1 MACISAMISG
11 VGMSFLGGGLGGFGL
26 GNFAKVL
33 SAPMSALGPI
43 AGQMGAVSALANV
56 ASPLSSVVAIA
67 AGGGNPLQLVSG
79 AASGALTSLGSNI
92 GFGAI
97 TGALGD
103 GFTSLAGTGIVDAI
117 SGHTSNLMGTF
128 GANSMMQALQG
139 AEGFSFMSGSIADQ
153 LSGTINAQF
162 GDAFS
167 ALNSFLPAGEFL
179 SGVDADFLSSLD
191 PGEFSSL
198 IGQGSNFNFG
208 DFLGSSINGIGDV
221 VTNGLTNFISD
232 QIEIPGFAGDLIN
245 LGGSFNLNDI
255 QNFGNPGQLIE
266 NLISAGAGEIT
277 GIVDAFGDIG
287 FDLERNLGNLASG
300 DFNDILNEGLSLID
314 NPDMIKIAQQA
325 LGSNIPNLSSLADFT
340 NLAKVLPTSFDG
352 ILPDTFE
359 QLAGELSNVSL
370 GSLATPKQ
378 FGNLLNA
385 FDIPGEFDIIGQ
397 ATSLI
402 DNDAVS
408 NLTAKFLGGTGVGGK
423 INVSDMLGSVAGVN
437 FETPINSYLASMKS
451 MENGGAFGTIDS
463 LYNTLSQGIAGG
475 LTVKSDPGSPPLF
488 GTDFI
493 NDTVNGIQHK
503 DLDSFV
509 KTLAGNIQGEVENI
523 ANNTAFSGA
532 FGTASAAIQQVQ
544 KKIFDEQII
553 NLPKVDLHLEH
564 RNNDA
569 ANVYGFVT
577 GMANRVQDLD
587 SVAMVKGLAK
597 GATAVGD
604 KFGEY
609 AEAFT
614 SEMINKNAVEQ
625 YQIDWMGENKTEI
638 A

>member
-1 MACISAMISG
+1 MACISAMISAIG
-11 VGMSFLGGGLGGFGL
+11 LSVAGGAMGGAGF

-43 AGQMGAVSALANV
+43 AGQMGAVSALANA
-56 ASPLSSVVAIA
+56 ASPFSSVIAMA
-67 AGGGNPLQLVSG
+67 AGGANPLQLVSG
-79 AASGALTSLGSNI
+79 GASGVLGSLGSNI

-97 TGALGD
+97 TGAIGD
-103 GFTSLAGTGIVDAI
+103 TFSAIGGSGIFDAI
-117 SGHTSNLMGTF
+117 SSHTSDLLGSF

-139 AEGFSFMSGSIADQ
+139 AEGFSFMSGDIANM

-179 SGVDADFLSSLD
+179 SGVDADFLAGLD
-191 PGEFSSL
+191 PGEFANL
-198 IGQGSNFNFG
+198 IGQGSDFNFG
-208 DFLGSSINGIGDV
+208 DFLGGSINGIGDL

-232 QIEIPGFAGDLIN
+232 QIEIPGFAGDLIK

-266 NLISAGAGEIT
+266 NLINAGAGEIT

-287 FDLERNLGNLASG
+287 FDIERNLGNLANG
-300 DFNDILNEGLSLID
+300 EFNDILNEGLGLIT

-325 LGSNIPNLSSLADFT
+325 LGSNIPGISSLADFT
-340 NLAKVLPTSFDG
+340 NLAKVLPTSFDS
-352 ILPDTFE
+352 ITPDTFS
-359 QLAGELSNVSL
+359 QLAGELANTAL

-378 FGNLLNA
+378 LGNLLNA
-385 FDIPGEFDIIGQ
+385 FDLPGEFNLIDPL
-397 ATSLI
+397 SLNLV
-402 DNDAVS
+402 DNDAVA
-408 NLTAKFLGGTGVGGK
+408 NLTAKFLGGTGVNGRIK
-423 INVSDMLGSVAGVN
+423 VSDIIGSVAGVGL
-437 FETPINSYLASMKS
+437 ETPMNSYLAAMKS
-451 MENGGAFGTIDS
+451 MENGGAFGTVNS
-463 LYNTLSQGIAGG
+463 LYDTLQNGLAGN
-475 LTVKSDPGSPPLF
+475 LTVTGDPSNPIY
-488 GTDFI
+488 GTDYI
-493 NDTVNGIQHK
+493 NDTVNGLHHE

-509 KTLAGNIQGEVENI
+509 KKIAGNIQGEVENI
-523 ANNTAFSGA
+523 ANNTTFAGA

-544 KKIFDEQII
+544 KKIYDEQIVH
-553 NLPKVDLHLEH
+553 LPRVDLHLEH
-564 RNNDA
+564 RTNA
-569 ANVYGFVT
+569 PENVYSFVT
-577 GMANRVQDLD
+577 GMANRVLD
-587 SVAMVKGLAK
+587 TDNVAMVKGLAK

-625 YQIDWMGENKTEI
+625 YQIDWMGENKAEI

>member
-1 MACISAMISG
+1 MACISAVVSG
-11 VGMSFLGGGLGGFGL
+11 VGMSFLGGGLGGLGL

-43 AGQMGAVSALANV
+43 AGQMGAVSALANA
-56 ASPLSSVVAIA
+56 ASPFSSVIAMA
-67 AGGGNPLQLVSG
+67 AGGANPLQLVSG
-79 AASGALTSLGSNI
+79 AASGVLGSLGSNI

-97 TGALGD
+97 TGALGE
-103 GFTSLAGTGIVDAI
+103 GFSAIGGSGIFDAI
-117 SGHTSNLMGTF
+117 SSHTGDLLGSF

-139 AEGFSFMSGSIADQ
+139 AEGFSFMSGDIAGM

-179 SGVDADFLSSLD
+179 SGVDADFLAGLD
-191 PGEFSSL
+191 PGEFTNL

-255 QNFGNPGQLIE
+255 TNFGNPGQLIE
-266 NLISAGAGEIT
+266 NLINVGAGEIT

-287 FDLERNLGNLASG
+287 FDLAENLGNLASG

-325 LGSNIPNLSSLADFT
+325 LGSNIPNISSLADFT

-352 ILPDTFE
+352 ILPDTFQ
-359 QLAGELSNVSL
+359 QLASELSNVSL

-378 FGNLLNA
+378 FGNLLNS
-385 FDIPGEFDIIGQ
+385 FDLPGEFDLIGQ
-397 ATSLI
+397 VTSLV

-408 NLTAKFLGGTGVGGK
+408 NLTAKFLGGTGVGGSIK
-423 INVSDMLGSVAGVN
+423 VSDILGSVAGVGL
-437 FETPINSYLASMKS
+437 ETPMNSYLAAMKS
-451 MENGGAFGTIDS
+451 MENGGAFDTVNS
-463 LYNTLSQGIAGG
+463 LYDTLQNGLAGN
-475 LTVKSDPGSPPLF
+475 LTVTGDPSNPIYGSDY
-488 GTDFI
+488 I
-493 NDTVNGIQHK
+493 NDTINGLQHK

-509 KTLAGNIQGEVENI
+509 KKIAGNIQGEVENI
-523 ANNTAFSGA
+523 ANNTTFAGA

-544 KKIFDEQII
+544 KKVFDEKII
-553 NLPKVDLHLEH
+553 HLPKVDLHLEH
-564 RNNDA
+564 RNNA
-569 ANVYGFVT
+569 SENVYSFVT
-577 GMANRVQDLD
+577 GMANRVLNTDN
-587 SVAMVKGLAK
+587 VAMVQGLAK

-625 YQIDWMGENKTEI
+625 YQIDWMGENKAEI